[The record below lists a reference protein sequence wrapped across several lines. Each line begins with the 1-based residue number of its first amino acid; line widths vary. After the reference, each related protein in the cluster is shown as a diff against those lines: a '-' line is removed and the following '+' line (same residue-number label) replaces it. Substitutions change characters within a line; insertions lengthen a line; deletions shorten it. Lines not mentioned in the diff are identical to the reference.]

1 MKNNILKFN
10 CFNKVSLICNYSGLE
25 SGYFGSIYEKWFIK
39 YFKNLEKDLSENGD
53 FLFNK
58 FSFEL
63 KTSCITSK
71 TTENDFWRFRFTEKQ
86 KDLKADYY
94 LFVGIDFHN
103 PVNFEQ
109 VKCRFFLFTRN
120 ELIKSLSRCS
130 IKKKPLVYT
139 VHLNNIPDSK
149 SSWKR
154 FSNCIKIYEKTF
166 EDIEAYFNFSKD
178 KIQ

>member
-63 KTSCITSK
+63 KTSCITSRTK
-71 TTENDFWRFRFTEKQ
+71 DNHLWNFRFTEKQ

-120 ELIKSLSRCS
+120 ELIKSLSRYP
-130 IKKKPLVYT
+130 IKKMPRNYIVY
-139 VHLNNIPDSK
+139 LNNSLGYK
-149 SSWKR
+149 SPWRK
-154 FSNCIKIYEKTF
+154 FSNHIKIYEKTF
-166 EDIEAYFNFSKD
+166 EDIEGYFNFSKD
-178 KIQ
+178 NVQ